1 MGKTSHR
8 WGAGPQS
15 QPLWSAHVSTWT
27 HTHLVPQLMW
37 DPRTFPTWGSLKS
50 FPGPAMQLCAF
61 YSCLQEDTGE
71 QQVFKDLLMHK
82 EPTHP

>member
-1 MGKTSHR
+1 M
-8 WGAGPQS
+8 
-15 QPLWSAHVSTWT
+15 VSTCVYMDT
-27 HTHLVPQLMW
+27 HTFGTPADVGPVHFSHVGKP
-37 DPRTFPTWGSLKS
+37 LKH

-82 EPTHP
+82 EPLTQKSRGP